1 MQRRNTRQRQ
11 VVLDVVQGRC
21 DHPTAEQIYQ
31 AVALVDP
38 KISRGT
44 VYRNLAVLV
53 QEGSV
58 LQIEAPNA
66 NHYDLRCDPHH
77 HLICTLCGQVVDVG
91 IAYDAALDAQVA
103 DASGFAIEG
112 HQTLFQGMCPSCI
125 AVNQD

>member
-11 VVLDVVQGRC
+11 MVLDTVRGRC

-31 AVALVDP
+31 EIAGKDP

-53 QEGSV
+53 QEGNV
-58 LQIEAPNA
+58 LEIEAPSA

-77 HLICTLCGQVVDVG
+77 HLICTSCNQVIDVEVD
-91 IAYDAALDAQVA
+91 YHHELDEQVA
-103 DASGFAIEG
+103 QSTGYQITG
-112 HQTLFQGMCPSCI
+112 HQMLFQGICPACI
-125 AVNQD
+125 EAQ

>member
-11 VVLDVVQGRC
+11 IVLDVVRGRC
-21 DHPTAEQIYQ
+21 DHPTAEQIFQ
-31 AVALVDP
+31 EVALKDP

-53 QEGSV
+53 NNGEV

-77 HLICTLCGQVVDVG
+77 HLMCMRCGKVVDVD
-91 IAYDAALDAQVA
+91 IEYQTALDKRVA
-103 DASGFAIEG
+103 RASGYVIEG
-112 HQTLFQGMCPSCI
+112 HQTLFQGICPSCSE
-125 AVNQD
+125 A

>member
-11 VVLDVVQGRC
+11 VVLDVVRGRC

-31 AVALVDP
+31 AVAERDP

-44 VYRNLAVLV
+44 VYRNLAVLA
-53 QEGSV
+53 QGGEI

-77 HLICTLCGQVVDVG
+77 HLICTACGHVVDVEVE
-91 IAYDAALDAQVA
+91 YHPELDDDVAQATGYVV
-103 DASGFAIEG
+103 SG
-112 HQTLFQGMCPSCI
+112 HQTLFKGVCPNCLN
-125 AVNQD
+125 A

>member
-11 VVLDVVQGRC
+11 VVLDVVRSRC

-31 AVALVDP
+31 AVALQDP

-53 QEGSV
+53 QNGDV
-58 LQIEAPNA
+58 LQIEAPAA

-77 HLICTLCGQVVDVG
+77 HLICMRCGCVVDVDVEYHPELDDAVARATG
-91 IAYDAALDAQVA
+91 YTIA
-103 DASGFAIEG
+103 G
-112 HQTLFQGMCPSCI
+112 HQTLFQGVCPNCI
-125 AVNQD
+125 AAE